1 VKARLPYIQRFPDRH
16 GKMRYYFRRGKA
28 RAALPSP
35 ADGWPEFL
43 AAYEQARKGLPSTP
57 RETGTIAALIAEYVG
72 SADYLALKPNSRDT
86 YRNALE
92 FLRERDS
99 AKAPIAAVKRKHVLM
114 LRDELAEA
122 TPGKANL
129 VLKVL
134 RILFQFAIDRE
145 YIETNPTLKVKAV
158 KGGSYRSWTD
168 AELLAFESRWARGT
182 TPRLIYEL
190 ALATGQRRGD
200 VAKMTWAD
208 IEAGVVAVVQEKTGN
223 KVWVPLHWSL
233 AREIELRQRTHLVVA
248 TTDGGRPFTPT
259 YLGSFFAEAI
269 AAASLADDCVL
280 HGLRKA
286 AARRLA
292 EAGASDAEIMSVT
305 GHTSREMV
313 TLYTRDADNKRLAKA
328 AILKLPG
335 QKGND

>member
-1 VKARLPYIQRFPDRH
+1 MKAPLPYVQRFTDRH
-16 GKMRYYFRRGKA
+16 GRVRYYYRRGKA
-28 RAALPSP
+28 RAPLPSP
-35 ADGWPEFL
+35 ADGWPAFL
-43 AAYEQARKGLPSTP
+43 AAYERASKGLPATP

-72 SADYLALKPNSRDT
+72 SADYLALKPNSRET

-99 AKAPIAAVKRKHVLM
+99 ARAPIAAVKRRHILT
-114 LRDELAEA
+114 LRDELAET

-145 YIETNPTLKVKAV
+145 YIETNPTLKIKSV

-168 AELLAFESRWARGT
+168 AEIVAFEARWTRGT
-182 TPRLIYEL
+182 TPRLIFEL

-208 IEAGVVAVVQEKTGN
+208 IEGGVVAVVQEKTGN

-233 AREIELRQRTHLVVA
+233 AREIEKRPRTHLVIA
-248 TTDGGRPFTPT
+248 TTDGGRPFTAA
-259 YLGSFFAEAI
+259 YMGGYFADAIEA
-269 AAASLADDCVL
+269 AGLPDDCVL